1 MALKFVT
8 AKEVA
13 NNEGIKFKRP
23 AEGEKSLNGEMLGT
37 LTMLTFNR
45 FIEQVDW
52 DMVTL
57 AYLSGLVDEE
67 DRLLIKRALEALV
80 TGGAEYAP
88 ANVD

>member
-8 AKEVA
+8 AQEVA

-23 AEGEKSLNGEMLGT
+23 AEGEKSLDGAMLGT

-52 DMVTL
+52 DMITQ

-80 TGGAEYAP
+80 TGGAEFAP
-88 ANVD
+88 VN